1 MRLSQNFAIAA
12 SLIGVSLVAEP
23 ASSSTINVSRQGGG
37 VFANA
42 SSTVNWSLLTSP
54 SASGET
60 PAGQFRLTGDNGFGD
75 FLAWCIELTD
85 FLVGGGG
92 DSDAYH
98 INPTTIASATARAKI
113 GSLFDTHYGT
123 LDFDD
128 GEEMAGFQTAIW
140 EARYDDTLD
149 LNGGVF
155 QLDSMAATNP
165 VRMAAQDFLDNLD
178 PSAPRRW
185 ELTYLESDEG
195 QDLVSPAPIPLPAS
209 AFLLLGGLGGLGG
222 LRWAKRR
229 G

>member
-1 MRLSQNFAIAA
+1 MRVCQKFAIAA
-12 SLIGVSLVAEP
+12 SLVGASLVAEP

-37 VFANA
+37 LFANA
-42 SSTVNWSLLTSP
+42 SSTVNWTLTSP
-54 SASGET
+54 SDSGASS
-60 PAGQFRLTGDNGFGD
+60 AGQFRLTGDNGFGD

-98 INPTTIASATARAKI
+98 VNPTTIASATARANI
-113 GSLFDTHYGT
+113 GSLFDTHYGS

-128 GEEMAGFQTAIW
+128 GVEMAGFQTAIW
-140 EARYDDTLD
+140 EARYDDDLD
-149 LNGGVF
+149 LDDGLFLLGNTNG
-155 QLDSMAATNP
+155 
-165 VRMAAQDFLDNLD
+165 VRTAAQTFLDTLD

-185 ELTYLESDEG
+185 DLTYLESDEG
-195 QDLVSPAPIPLPAS
+195 QDLVTPAPIPLPAS
-209 AFLLLGGLGGLGG
+209 ALLLLGGLGGLGG